1 APSSRETPMPLNV
14 PITEDMV
21 RGLSPDDATWQ
32 KAQEIATSSRLLQPG
47 VSADGTWLLADA
59 KGSGKEP
66 YHVSADFVDPNSPV
80 LRSDSPSRQTP
91 DKYGLALL
99 LKYARQPD
107 SFGAREPGDDLLAKR
122 EKKVAAEERKKFG
135 PGAPKRE
142 KKSAAEKQRAAQ
154 REGLEVIDRLLID
167 LVSAGHWFEEGRV
180 EKLERQ
186 AKNLGDSHLPAATH
200 ALRKLLILAKQKGIG
215 DEERQF
221 LGADLIAQL
230 WAIVQRGK
238 TYLDGRLPDGDTQA
252 EADAL
257 VEEILDRPWQTNDL
271 KEKGYWKTN
280 LTLLELAYE
289 RTDDDSR
296 QQRIE
301 SSDLIDLNSGE
312 IFQAVAYRS
321 YKGLNPVPE
330 QPSYTTPL
338 TISEAAVY
346 PGFITRRIR
355 WEKDAETIGRPS
367 PTALEKAYGLA
378 KTDFAEAVEQFRRQ
392 LHHPLAPHEAL
403 FLLRAEHIGKIGDR
417 QVVLE
422 DAAGNRIEAAD
433 RRKDYSNVANLVR
446 AAAMLGRDRPA
457 ILVHLFVQPV
467 SNTIVALP
475 VAALTS
481 KHQLRLGL

>member
-1 APSSRETPMPLNV
+1 MPLNV

-21 RGLSPDDATWQ
+21 RGLSPDDSTWQ
-32 KAQEIATSSRLLQPG
+32 KAQEIATSDRLVQPG

-59 KGSGKEP
+59 KGSGKVP

-80 LRSDSPSRQTP
+80 LRSDSPSRQMP

-107 SFGAREPGDDLLAKR
+107 TFGTREPGDDLLAKR

-167 LVSAGHWFEEGRV
+167 LVAGGHWFEEGRV

-200 ALRKLLILAKQKGIG
+200 TLRRLLILAKQKGIG

-238 TYLDGRLPDGDTQA
+238 TYLDGRRPEGETQA

-257 VEEILDRPWQTNDL
+257 IEEILDRPWQTSDL
-271 KEKGYWKTN
+271 KDKGYWKTN
-280 LTLLELAYE
+280 LSLLELAYE

-301 SSDLIDLNSGE
+301 ISDLVDLNTGDL
-312 IFQAVAYRS
+312 FQAVAYRS

-330 QPSYTTPL
+330 QPSYSAPL

-346 PGFITRRIR
+346 PGFGTRRIR

-392 LHHPLAPHEAL
+392 LRHPLAPHEAL
-403 FLLRAEHIGKIGDR
+403 FLLRAEHIGKVGDR

-422 DAAGNRIEAAD
+422 DAAANRIEAAD

-446 AAAMLGRDRPA
+446 AAAMLGRERPG
-457 ILVHLFVQPV
+457 ILVRLFVQPV

-475 VAALTS
+475 LAALTA
-481 KHQLRLGL
+481 KHHLRLGL